1 MSTLRSLVFTFVAM
15 LGTASLLDAQYI
27 RISNAGIIPNS
38 GVVPPTIMKS
48 TLALYTDDARAHGI
62 EGTVTIEALIDEGG
76 QIRSSRVFKSLGF
89 GLDEVT
95 LASVQQWEFSPA
107 ARDGAP
113 VSVVAQIDVQFNL
126 RSANAIRMGGAAD
139 SRPTVLSRVEPRYTA
154 EARLAKLNGTVVL
167 QAVIKSDGTVDVI
180 RVVRG
185 LEHGLTDSAIE
196 AIKQWKFRPGKKNG
210 YAVDV
215 ALNIEVNFNLKK

>member
-95 LASVQQWEFSPA
+95 LASVQS
-107 ARDGAP
+107 GN
-113 VSVVAQIDVQFNL
+113 SVRQHE
-126 RSANAIRMGGAAD
+126 
-139 SRPTVLSRVEPRYTA
+139 TVLRFRSSLKLMCSSICGVPMRYA
-154 EARLAKLNGTVVL
+154 WAALQILDQQFCREWNHGIRRKLAWR
-167 QAVIKSDGTVDVI
+167 S
-180 RVVRG
+180 
-185 LEHGLTDSAIE
+185 
-196 AIKQWKFRPGKKNG
+196 
-210 YAVDV
+210 
-215 ALNIEVNFNLKK
+215 

>member
-1 MSTLRSLVFTFVAM
+1 MFVAM

-27 RISNAGIIPNS
+27 HISNAGIIPNS

-95 LASVQQWEFSPA
+95 LASVRQWEFSPA
-107 ARDGAP
+107 TRDGAP

-126 RSANAIRMGGAAD
+126 RF
-139 SRPTVLSRVEPRYTA
+139 
-154 EARLAKLNGTVVL
+154 
-167 QAVIKSDGTVDVI
+167 
-180 RVVRG
+180 
-185 LEHGLTDSAIE
+185 
-196 AIKQWKFRPGKKNG
+196 FRPSLRVM
-210 YAVDV
+210 AQSM
-215 ALNIEVNFNLKK
+215 